1 MSNHRIEKYTGLCS
15 RAYALAVLEDLIN
28 HADEGE
34 QIGVIFIDID
44 FFKRFNDRR
53 GHNLGD
59 KMLWA
64 LARMM
69 ENVIGRDGAI
79 ARYGGDEFLI
89 VMQETTLVLALQKA
103 EMIRES
109 ALNVTVES
117 NGKPLEPLTLTVA
130 VSCFPDDGETA
141 TKLLEEADLAV
152 ITGKNNGRNRVLS
165 ARNPLWRD
173 APPY

>member
-1 MSNHRIEKYTGLCS
+1 MANHRIEKYTGLHS

-28 HADEGE
+28 HADAGE

-44 FFKRFNDRR
+44 RFKRFNDRH

-59 KMLWA
+59 KMLWE

-69 ENVIGRDGAI
+69 EDAVGRDCVV

-89 VMQETTLVLALQKA
+89 IAQETGLLCALQKA
-103 EMIRES
+103 KIICER
-109 ALNVTVES
+109 AATVTIEKD
-117 NGKPLEPLTLTVA
+117 GQKLEPLTLTIGVA
-130 VSCFPDDGETA
+130 CFPYDGETA
-141 TKLLEEADLAV
+141 LKLLEEADLAV
-152 ITGKNNGRNRVLS
+152 IIGKNHGKNCVLP
-165 ARNPLWRD
+165 ARNPFRRD